1 MLYIYRHS
9 KGIMVHTSNAPDS
22 DLELSPVL
30 ASPEDLEQVQANPL
44 PRARA
49 SLEQALHLFQRE
61 PHNRDE
67 FGLVSAQLSMAYVC
81 LEDKDYPKAL
91 EYAELVLAKNNNQQ
105 PPEGLDSIRRTVFQR
120 QQATARMYA
129 SEASC
134 ALGNPMTSM
143 KYLVGDGKDDAFDR
157 LASHLSGVTLET
169 AASHPK
175 GKARL
180 AKAQAMVR
188 CSASSASANLGNAL
202 AAKQLAM
209 SAQAMED
216 AYSASREGS
225 SARRTLVYCMLRDGN
240 SGAALALLRSAG

>member
-1 MLYIYRHS
+1 LYIYRPS
-9 KGIMVHTSNAPDS
+9 KGILVHISNAPDL
-22 DLELSPVL
+22 DQELSPVL
-30 ASPEDLEQVQANPL
+30 ASPEDLEQFQANSL

-49 SLEQALHLFQRE
+49 SLEQALHLFQLE
-61 PHNRDE
+61 PHNQDK
-67 FGLVSAQLSMAYVC
+67 FGLVSTQLSSMAYIF

-91 EYAELVLAKNNNQQ
+91 KYAELVLVKDNNQQ

-120 QQATARMYA
+120 QQVTAGMHA

-143 KYLVGDGKDDAFDR
+143 KYLVGDGKDNAFDP
-157 LASHLSGVTLET
+157 LASHSSGVMLKT
-169 AASHPK
+169 AASPPK

-180 AKAQAMVR
+180 AKAQASMVR

-202 AAKQLAM
+202 AAKQLPM

-225 SARRTLVYCMLRDGN
+225 SARRTLV
-240 SGAALALLRSAG
+240 